1 MWFLSFLDIIF
12 KAHQLAFDPFHFA
25 QTVQTS
31 DSQRQRHSISL
42 FINSFLTNKAR
53 KQKENNFFFGT
64 YKWKSKLNLV
74 RDMRDIIISS
84 TTKRNKCVFCWQE
97 KWIFS
102 YRPHTHE
109 SLCWL
114 ITMMMMTKNTLFAVF
129 CLSRS
134 TWTWSSC
141 DTVYHKQTHLTF
153 NTLLNEDNSLLCV
166 LAASWQGIF
175 FSRQSST

>member
-1 MWFLSFLDIIF
+1 
-12 KAHQLAFDPFHFA
+12 
-25 QTVQTS
+25 
-31 DSQRQRHSISL
+31 
-42 FINSFLTNKAR
+42 
-53 KQKENNFFFGT
+53 
-64 YKWKSKLNLV
+64 
-74 RDMRDIIISS
+74 MRDIIISS

-102 YRPHTHE
+102 YRPYTHE
-109 SLCWL
+109 SIHSADLL
-114 ITMMMMTKNTLFAVF
+114 LMMMMTKNTLFAVF

-175 FSRQSST
+175 FTAANQAHKKTWNLIKWNVDGSRDFFFSFNIFPLYWSSQPPFSFIHLIKIKRLYGNRKKKYDNMQNL